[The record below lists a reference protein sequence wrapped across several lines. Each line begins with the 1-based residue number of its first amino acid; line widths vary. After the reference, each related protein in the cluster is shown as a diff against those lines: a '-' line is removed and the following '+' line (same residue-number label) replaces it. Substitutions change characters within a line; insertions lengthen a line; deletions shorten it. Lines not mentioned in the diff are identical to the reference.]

1 VSVLVVDTALRL
13 ADKVLPDLAAA
24 VGPRAAPRRL
34 SRENWEV
41 APGLYAVN
49 ARQDLIA
56 NVCLVIADGFAR
68 LAPEPP

>member
-1 VSVLVVDTALRL
+1 
-13 ADKVLPDLAAA
+13 